1 LTRSSR
7 ARCRVAVI
15 KTETNIMATIDQIF
29 ELRAELH
36 SCFFTK
42 AERAKAKA
50 ELASLIAQERADAE
64 KFDKEIPAFLAELE

>member
-7 ARCRVAVI
+7 ARCGVAVI
-15 KTETNIMATIDQIF
+15 KTETNIMGTIDQIF

-36 SCFFTK
+36 SCFLTK

-50 ELASLIAQERADAE
+50 ELASLIAQEQADAE
-64 KFDKEIPAFLAELE
+64 KFAKEISASLVDLE